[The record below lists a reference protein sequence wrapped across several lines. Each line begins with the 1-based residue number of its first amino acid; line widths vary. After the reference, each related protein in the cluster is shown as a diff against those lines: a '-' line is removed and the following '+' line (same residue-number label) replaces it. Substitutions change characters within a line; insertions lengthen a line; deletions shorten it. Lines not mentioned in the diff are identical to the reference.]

1 MGVLGASAA
10 MGSAVLAQVR
20 ADVRPDAGTLLELP
34 GPLPLL
40 PPRSGPAV
48 DVPEPRA
55 TAPAPGTAR
64 MTPAAFSF
72 TGNTV
77 FSGELLAALLA
88 PRVNQPTDLAGLT
101 EAANTIKAYY
111 RSQGYLLTQAYLPEQ
126 AFAAEGG
133 TVTIAILE
141 ARIGRVTVRTEGAG
155 ISQAFA
161 ESIVAGQLKRGDAVT
176 EYALDKPVLLLRDL
190 AGYDAGATVEP
201 GERPGEAD
209 VLVAVN
215 ARGPRAD
222 GSVSVDNHGARAAG
236 AARVMLGANLNNL
249 LGHGDALAL
258 SAQQSD
264 QAGSALYRIGYTLP
278 VGAYGTRL
286 GINAARLDYT
296 LGKQFEALGASG
308 RADILGLSVSHPL
321 LRGRSANLYGLVS
334 AEQKKLLDET
344 RTPTLKSAR
353 DIVAIRAGLVGNF
366 NDSMAGSGAL
376 NSYAVNATFGR
387 LTLNAA
393 DQALDDGLGGLRTA
407 GGFSKLNLEFQRSQ
421 YFDAPY
427 SFHVAAQAQL
437 ASKNLSSAE
446 KMVLGGP
453 GGVRGYPVGEGV
465 GDAGFLLNLETR
477 YQLPQAVWG
486 EPLSLLAFYDFGR
499 VRFNQNGP
507 TVPGNDN
514 TLSLGAFGVGATLGR
529 PGRFLIKTYLAW
541 RTTPAQPSTG
551 DPDRSPRAW
560 ISAQTW
566 F

>member
-1 MGVLGASAA
+1 MGVLGTYAA
-10 MGSAVLAQVR
+10 VGNAVLAQAR
-20 ADVRPDAGTLLELP
+20 ADVRPDAGTLLDLP

-40 PPRSGPAV
+40 PPRSGPPV
-48 DVPEPRA
+48 DVPEPRV
-55 TAPAPGTAR
+55 TAPAAGTAR

-77 FSGELLAALLA
+77 FPDELLAVLLA

-101 EAANTIKAYY
+101 EAANTISAYY
-111 RSQGYLLTQAYLPEQ
+111 RAQGYLLTQAYLPEQ

-133 TVTIAILE
+133 IVTIAILE
-141 ARIGRVTVRTEGAG
+141 ARIGRVTVHAEGAG
-155 ISQAFA
+155 ISKAFA

-209 VLVAVN
+209 VLVAVT
-215 ARGPRAD
+215 AKGPRAD

-236 AARVMLGANLNNL
+236 AARVMLSANLNNL
-249 LGHGDALAL
+249 LGHGDTLAL
-258 SAQQSD
+258 SAQESD
-264 QAGSALYRIGYTLP
+264 QAGSALYRIGYALP

-286 GINAARLDYT
+286 GVNAARLDYT

-308 RADILGLSVSHPL
+308 RADILGLSLSHPL
-321 LRGRSANLYGLVS
+321 VRGRSANLYGLVS

-344 RTPTLKSAR
+344 RTPALKSGR
-353 DIVAIRAGLVGNF
+353 DILAIRAGLVGNF
-366 NDSMAGSGAL
+366 NDSLAGGSGL

-387 LTLNAA
+387 LALNAA

-421 YFDAPY
+421 FFDAPY
-427 SFHVAAQAQL
+427 SFHAAMQVQL

-465 GDAGFLLNLETR
+465 GDAGFLLNLESR

-499 VRFNQNGP
+499 VRFNQNGA

-514 TLSLGAFGVGATLGR
+514 TLSLGSFGVGATLGR
-529 PGRFLIKTYLAW
+529 PGKFLIKTYLAW
-541 RTTPAQPSTG
+541 RATPAQPSTG

-560 ISAQTW
+560 LSAQTW

>member
-1 MGVLGASAA
+1 
-10 MGSAVLAQVR
+10 MGSAVLAQAR

-40 PPRSGPAV
+40 PPRSGPPV
-48 DVPEPRA
+48 DVPEPRV
-55 TAPAPGTAR
+55 TAPAAGTAR

-111 RSQGYLLTQAYLPEQ
+111 RAQGYLLTQAYLPEQ

-141 ARIGRVTVRTEGAG
+141 ARIGRVMVRTEGAG

-161 ESIVAGQLKRGDAVT
+161 ESIVAGQLRRGDAVT

-209 VLVAVN
+209 VLIAVN
-215 ARGPRAD
+215 AKGPRAD
-222 GSVSVDNHGARAAG
+222 GTASVDNHGARAAG
-236 AARVMLGANLNNL
+236 AARAMLGTNLNNL
-249 LGHGDALAL
+249 LGHGDALTL
-258 SAQQSD
+258 SAQQGD
-264 QAGSALYRIGYTLP
+264 QQGSALYRIGYTLP
-278 VGAYGTRL
+278 VGAWGTRL

-308 RADILGLSVSHPL
+308 RADILGLSVSHPFV
-321 LRGRSANLYGLVS
+321 RGRSANLYGLVS
-334 AEQKKLLDET
+334 AEQKKLMDET
-344 RTPTLKSAR
+344 RTPTLKSER

-366 NDSMAGSGAL
+366 NDSLAGGGAL

-465 GDAGFLLNLETR
+465 GDAGFLLNLEAR

-486 EPLSLLAFYDFGR
+486 EPMSLLAFYDVGR
-499 VRFNQNGP
+499 VRFNQNGA

-514 TLSLGAFGVGATLGR
+514 TLSLGSFGVGATLGR